1 MAATTLKIFTP
12 RTPPASTALK
22 TPSKKRGRAAAA
34 TSQEKRRTNYTEKF
48 NIRKKVRRWQQSWV
62 VWFRNFE
69 MGQRAKFY
77 SKQNW

>member
-1 MAATTLKIFTP
+1 MVATTLKIFTP

-22 TPSKKRGRAAAA
+22 TTRKKRSRAAA